1 MNLERLKLKEFLMGV
16 TKVEVKDYTITRNS
30 FWKFWEIDELEFN
43 LPTRYEGAY
52 EEVEK
57 KLING
62 SQISMEL
69 VDWVKDDIREQ
80 LKSRII
86 TYPDLVR
93 KAKKFSV
100 KFQTREYGQYYTTS
114 MSFYMKGDIYFDCD
128 EAIKRDKLLS
138 KLGI

>member
-1 MNLERLKLKEFLMGV
+1 MGV

-30 FWKFWEIDELEFN
+30 FWKFWQVDELEFN
-43 LPTRYEGAY
+43 LPTRYEEAY
-52 EEVEK
+52 VEVEK

-69 VDWVKDDIREQ
+69 ADWVKDDIREQ

-86 TYPDLVR
+86 TYPDLVS
-93 KAKKFSV
+93 KAKKLSV
-100 KFQTREYGQYYTTS
+100 RFHTKEYHQYYVTS
-114 MSFYMKGDIYFDCD
+114 MPFYMKGDIYFDCD
-128 EAIKRDKLLS
+128 EAIRRDKLLS

>member
-1 MNLERLKLKEFLMGV
+1 MGV
-16 TKVEVKDYTITRNS
+16 TKKEVKDYTITRYS

-43 LPTRYEGAY
+43 LPTRYEEAY

-57 KLING
+57 KLIDG

-80 LKSRII
+80 LNSRII
-86 TYPDLVR
+86 TYPHLVS
-93 KAKKFSV
+93 KAKKLSV
-100 KFQTREYGQYYTTS
+100 RFHTRVYNQYYVDR
-114 MSFYMKGDIYFDCD
+114 MPFYMKGDIYFDCD

>member
-1 MNLERLKLKEFLMGV
+1 MGYI
-16 TKVEVKDYTITRNS
+16 KEVKDYTITRYS

-52 EEVEK
+52 VEVER

-62 SQISMEL
+62 SEISMEL
-69 VDWVKDDIREQ
+69 VDWVKDDLREQ

-93 KAKKFSV
+93 KAKKLSV
-100 KFQTREYGQYYTTS
+100 KFQTREYHQYYTTS
-114 MSFYMKGDIYFDCD
+114 MPFYMKGDIYFDCD